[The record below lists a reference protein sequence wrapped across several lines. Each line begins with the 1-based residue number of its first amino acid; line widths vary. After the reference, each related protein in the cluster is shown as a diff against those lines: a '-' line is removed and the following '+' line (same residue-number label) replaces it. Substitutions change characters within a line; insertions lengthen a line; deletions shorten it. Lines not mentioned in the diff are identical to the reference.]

1 MIYDI
6 KQSGLRI
13 RQLRLK
19 SGFTQEKIAEALG
32 VDRSFYS
39 RIESGK
45 KGCSVDLLIQ
55 FSELYHVSLDYLIL
69 GRYGGAAS
77 NLNDNKQLKEDVE
90 QLVLCLERFKKFSK
104 CDQTVTKVPI
114 SL

>member
-45 KGCSVDLLIQ
+45 RAVRLTCS
-55 FSELYHVSLDYLIL
+55 SSSLNCTMCRWIISSWADM
-69 GRYGGAAS
+69 AA
-77 NLNDNKQLKEDVE
+77 LH
-90 QLVLCLERFKKFSK
+90 R
-104 CDQTVTKVPI
+104 I
-114 SL
+114 SMTINS

>member
-45 KGCSVDLLIQ
+45 KGCSV
-55 FSELYHVSLDYLIL
+55 SLNCTMCRWIISSWADM
-69 GRYGGAAS
+69 AA
-77 NLNDNKQLKEDVE
+77 LH
-90 QLVLCLERFKKFSK
+90 R
-104 CDQTVTKVPI
+104 I
-114 SL
+114 SMTINS